1 MADVV
6 IGDAATEW
14 ANLAKNT
21 AVTAVAGTS
30 VGVGNVAVL
39 TPQAGSPFKNG
50 RLVVRLLESGN
61 QTDTVATVKAG
72 VTGQTPANLAA
83 NGDLALAAAAD
94 GSDRFITLE
103 LAQFLQAD
111 GTVRIA
117 VSGTAGGALTVSYY
131 TVGKGV

>member
-39 TPQAGSPFKNG
+39 TPQAGSPFRG
-50 RLVVRLLESGN
+50 DRLLVRLVESGS
-61 QTDTVATVKAG
+61 QVDTVATVLAG
-72 VTGQTPANLAA
+72 ATGGTPANLAA
-83 NGDLALAAAAD
+83 AGNLVLAAAAD
-94 GSDRFITLE
+94 ASDRWMVLE
-103 LAQFLQAD
+103 LGQFLQAD
-111 GTVRIA
+111 GTVRIQVA
-117 VSGTAGGALTVSYY
+117 GTAGGALTVSYY

>member
-21 AVTAVAGTS
+21 AVSTVAGTS
-30 VGVGNVAVL
+30 VGVGNVAVI
-39 TPQAGSPFKNG
+39 TPQSGSPFRG
-50 RLVVRLLESGN
+50 DRLVIRLVESGS
-61 QTDTVATVKAG
+61 QVDTVATVKAG

-83 NGDLALAAAAD
+83 SGDLVLAAAAD
-94 GSDRFITLE
+94 ASDRLLVLE

-111 GTVRIA
+111 GTVRVA